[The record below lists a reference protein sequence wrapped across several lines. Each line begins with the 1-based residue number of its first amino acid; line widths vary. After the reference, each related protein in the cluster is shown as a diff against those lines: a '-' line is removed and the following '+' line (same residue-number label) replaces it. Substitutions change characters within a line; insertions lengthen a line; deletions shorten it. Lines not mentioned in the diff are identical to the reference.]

1 MLYDRSILPE
11 GWSRVRNASRETR
24 KRVTHFVEMRREDG
38 RFFEVIF
45 RRQLERILARRR
57 TLVKD

>member
-1 MLYDRSILPE
+1 MTDLF
-11 GWSRVRNASRETR
+11 SRRDGLELETPVEKQR